1 MLEYIDL
8 KYKPGDDELICEY
21 YVEPNKISIEEAC
34 EQLAAES
41 SIGTWTDIATMN
53 ERAATRLKPHVF
65 SINRMKN
72 IVKIAYPPELFEADS
87 IPQILSSVA
96 GNIYGMKVVNNLRL
110 LDIQFPKLFVK
121 QYKGP
126 AFGVEGI
133 RKLMRVKQRPF
144 CGTIIKPKVGLDAK
158 NHARVAQ
165 EAWVGGLDFVKD
177 DENLTDQP
185 FNRFESR
192 VVETLEARDRAEE
205 ETGEKKMYFPN
216 ITAETHSMIQRAE
229 FVKSQGGEYVM
240 VDILTSGWSAMQTLR
255 KENLGLI
262 LHGHRAMH
270 AALTRNPKHGISMLT
285 LAKISRLIGIDQL
298 HIGSAIGKMDG
309 GPSETVEIEH
319 EIEEEMIMP
328 KTNPN
333 KPGSHALEQDWHH
346 IKPVLAVASG
356 GLHPGHTKKLIEI
369 LGTNVVLQY
378 GGGCHG
384 HPHGTIAGAQ
394 AIRQSIDAAMNKVP
408 ALKWSRMY
416 PELEQAIEK
425 WGSTD

>member
-8 KYKPGDDELICEY
+8 KYMPGDDELICEY
-21 YVEPNKISIEEAC
+21 YVEPNGITLEEAC

-53 ERAATRLKPHVF
+53 ERAANRLKPHVF

-72 IVKIAYPPELFEADS
+72 IVKIAYPADLFEPGS

-96 GNIYGMKVVNNLRL
+96 GNIFGMKVVSNLRL
-110 LDIQFPKLFVK
+110 LDIQFPKLFLK

-126 AFGVEGI
+126 AFGIEGV
-133 RKLMRVKQRPF
+133 RKLMKVKERPF

-158 NHARVAQ
+158 NHARVAY
-165 EAWVGGLDFVKD
+165 EAWAGGLDFVKD

-185 FNRFESR
+185 FNRFEAR

-216 ITAETHSMIQRAE
+216 ITAETNDMIHRAE
-229 FVKSQGGEYVM
+229 YVKAQGGEYVM
-240 VDILTSGWSAMQTLR
+240 VDILTAGWSAMQTLR
-255 KENLGLI
+255 KENLGLV

-270 AALTRNPKHGISMLT
+270 AALTRNPRHGISMLT
-285 LAKISRLIGIDQL
+285 LAKLSRLVGIDQL
-298 HIGSAIGKMDG
+298 HIGTAIGKMEG
-309 GPSETVEIEH
+309 GAAETIEIED
-319 EIEEEMIMP
+319 EIEESLIMP
-328 KTNPN
+328 KVH
-333 KPGSHALEQDWHH
+333 PGKAWHALEQDWGH
-346 IKPVLAVASG
+346 IKPMLAVASG
-356 GLHPGHTKKLIEI
+356 GLHPGHTQKLIDI
-369 LGTNVVLQY
+369 LGKNVVFQY

-384 HPHGTIAGAQ
+384 HPDGTTAGAR

-408 ALKWSRMY
+408 AEKWARMY
-416 PELEQAIEK
+416 PELEAAIKK
-425 WGSTD
+425 WGSVE

>member
-8 KYKPGDDELICEY
+8 KYMPGDDELICEY
-21 YVEPNKISIEEAC
+21 YVEPNGITLEEAC

-53 ERAATRLKPHVF
+53 ERAANRLKPHVF

-72 IVKIAYPPELFEADS
+72 IVKIAYPADLFEPGS

-96 GNIYGMKVVNNLRL
+96 GNIFGMKVVSNLRL
-110 LDIQFPKLFVK
+110 LDIQFPKLFLK

-126 AFGVEGI
+126 AFGIDGV
-133 RKLMRVKQRPF
+133 RKLMKVKERPF

-158 NHARVAQ
+158 NHARVAY
-165 EAWVGGLDFVKD
+165 EAWAGGLDFVKD

-185 FNRFESR
+185 FNRFEAR

-216 ITAETHSMIQRAE
+216 VTAETNDMIHRAE
-229 FVKSQGGEYVM
+229 YVKAQGGEYAM
-240 VDILTSGWSAMQTLR
+240 VDILTAGWSAMQTLR
-255 KENLGLI
+255 KENLGLV

-270 AALTRNPKHGISMLT
+270 AALTRNPRHGISMLT
-285 LAKISRLIGIDQL
+285 LAKLARLTGIDQL
-298 HIGSAIGKMDG
+298 HIGTAIGKMEG
-309 GPSETVEIEH
+309 GAAETI
-319 EIEEEMIMP
+319 EIEEEIEEAMIMP
-328 KTNPN
+328 KVH
-333 KPGSHALEQDWHH
+333 PGKAWHALEQDWDH

-356 GLHPGHTKKLIEI
+356 GLHPGHTHKLIDI
-369 LGTNVVLQY
+369 LGKNVVFQY

-384 HPHGTIAGAQ
+384 HPDGTTAGAR

-408 ALKWSRMY
+408 AEKWGKLY
-416 PELEQAIEK
+416 PELEAAIKK
-425 WGSTD
+425 WGNV